1 MSTYDEADSGQGT
14 YAGPSEVS
22 PQQRTIIEVGSE
34 AEDGSSVVWQGPL
47 EADFVSHVLQLHIGQ
62 VLWVVK
68 QKLVIHDMLFSF
80 IL

>member
-1 MSTYDEADSGQGT
+1 
-14 YAGPSEVS
+14 
-22 PQQRTIIEVGSE
+22 
-34 AEDGSSVVWQGPL
+34 
-47 EADFVSHVLQLHIGQ
+47 VLQLHIGQ